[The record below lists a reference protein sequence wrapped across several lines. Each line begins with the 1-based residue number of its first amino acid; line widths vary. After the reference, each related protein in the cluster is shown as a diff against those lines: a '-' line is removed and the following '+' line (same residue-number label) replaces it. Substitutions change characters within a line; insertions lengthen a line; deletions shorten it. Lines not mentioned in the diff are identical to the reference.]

1 MNIPSE
7 PPIDLEHFEAA
18 TFGDRALQR
27 EVLGLFGEQ
36 AAKLLQVIRSS
47 GAKERS
53 EAAHALK
60 GAARGIGA
68 FLVAAE
74 AEKIEQGEDGA
85 MEALA
90 ARIAEA
96 QNAAAVLLAKA

>member
-1 MNIPSE
+1 MPA
-7 PPIDLEHFEAA
+7 PIDLTHFETA

-27 EVLGLFGEQ
+27 EVLALFETQ
-36 AAKLLQVIRSS
+36 ALKLLETIRGSS
-47 GAKERS
+47 GKARA

-68 FLVAAE
+68 FAVAAE
-74 AEKIEQGEDGA
+74 AEKIEQGDGTA
-85 MEALA
+85 VELLA

-96 QNAAAVLLAKA
+96 QDAAAALRAKG